1 MLLPDVKEIVKMYT
15 KLGISQKKLAEDIGV
30 NVTWLNKVVNGK
42 IPEPGY
48 NQIRR
53 IFDYLE
59 EKANE

>member
-48 NQIRR
+48 NQSRT

-59 EKANE
+59 